1 MTRRDTEHHE
11 HPGLRVLRLHAAALP
26 PVPDTYED
34 LNARRRVAGQTTRH
48 GTVLDRHGRP
58 TGWLYSAIVGERPY
72 FVRGTVTT
80 EMMPASSAAA
90 DSRLR
95 GTVTTGKCRSGPN
108 GWREVATWHLTGPR
122 IYPIQVGDRIKFRV
136 IALWRDRPTAWRVVK
151 SVDPLEVR
159 LGGYGDYIV
168 HPDEVLAVSRT

>member
-1 MTRRDTEHHE
+1 
-11 HPGLRVLRLHAAALP
+11 LHAAALP

-34 LNARRRVAGQTTRH
+34 LNARRCAAQTTRY

-58 TGWLYSAIVGERPY
+58 TGWLYSATVGERPY

-80 EMMPASSAAA
+80 RRASGIFET
-90 DSRLR
+90 RW
-95 GTVTTGKCRSGPN
+95 GNCVTWN
-108 GWREVATWHLTGPR
+108 VTGPR
-122 IYPIQVGDRIKFRV
+122 IYPIQVGDRIRFRV

-151 SVDPLEVR
+151 SVDPIEVR

-168 HPDEVLAVSRT
+168 DPDEVLEVSPRVG